1 MSLTH
6 MSHME
11 KILKKMH
18 ANEHAIKV
26 AEIKSEETNCSNKLF
41 KQEKRIEKDWEI
53 IRKEQ
58 ETIMQLIAENRQLK
72 CTIKQ
77 YKLKR

>member
-1 MSLTH
+1 MQ
-6 MSHME
+6 
-11 KILKKMH
+11 
-18 ANEHAIKV
+18 EHTKKV
-26 AEIKSEETNCSNKLF
+26 AEIKSEECSNKLF
-41 KQEKRIEKDWEI
+41 KQEKRIEKDWKI

-77 YKLKR
+77 YRLKR